1 MIRMETILGEFFM
14 KRVFISY
21 SHRDEELRERLEV
34 HLAPL
39 KNKGTIKVWHDRF
52 MLPGDQLND
61 QTLSQLCSADVILL
75 LVSADFLASDYCS
88 RIEQGAALKRHK
100 SGQCRAITVVLRPC
114 GWQETEL
121 GNYLVTPTDGKAV
134 SRWESEDEALQDVVK
149 SIQYAI
155 KADTM
160 VATAREEP
168 DAQSD
173 VDWAEVQQGTPPP
186 KKKWVRFSD
195 HTR

>member
-1 MIRMETILGEFFM
+1 M

-39 KNKGTIKVWHDRF
+39 ITKGMIKVWHDRF
-52 MLPGDQLND
+52 LLPGDQLDDKVLN
-61 QTLSQLCSADVILL
+61 QLCSADVILL

-121 GNYLVTPTDGKAV
+121 GNFLVTPTDGKAV
-134 SRWESEDEALQDVVK
+134 SRWDSEDEALQNVVR

-155 KADTM
+155 KDETT
-160 VATAREEP
+160 VAIAREELGT
-168 DAQSD
+168 QTNIE
-173 VDWAEVQQGTPPP
+173 WTEVRQVTRPSE
-186 KKKWVRFSD
+186 KKWVRFSD